1 MRPPEKLKR
10 KLLMSETDGRTGA
23 ALYGISFPPFFEW
36 RGSGVGG
43 KIKKIKIKVDVL
55 FLNS

>member
-1 MRPPEKLKR
+1 MCSPEKLKR

-23 ALYGISFPPFFEW
+23 ALYAISFPPFFEW
-36 RGSGVGG
+36 RGSWGG
-43 KIKKIKIKVDVL
+43 DKKIKIKVDVL